1 MAYKKRKKD
10 LLNALPQV
18 DMEIGENPLWLIVL
32 SDMMTNLMVFFLL
45 IFAITRFQAVSRNKD
60 FNKNVEESFSGTA
73 DSSSKSAVP
82 TKAEQMTSE
91 KEVQLAAKMK
101 EHLSD
106 KGMGT
111 DAEVRINEQ
120 KIRIMLSSPILFDS
134 GRSELKTSSYPI
146 MHEVAALIK
155 DIPNRIVIEG
165 HTDNQPVNTSE
176 FKSNWELSAA
186 RAFSVVRYFIE
197 KEKLDPERLAGL
209 GYGEYRPLLANDSED
224 NRSKNRRVEVNII
237 RVAH

>member
-73 DSSSKSAVP
+73 DSSSKSAA

>member
-1 MAYKKRKKD
+1 
-10 LLNALPQV
+10 
-18 DMEIGENPLWLIVL
+18 
-32 SDMMTNLMVFFLL
+32 
-45 IFAITRFQAVSRNKD
+45 
-60 FNKNVEESFSGTA
+60 
-73 DSSSKSAVP
+73 
-82 TKAEQMTSE
+82 
-91 KEVQLAAKMK
+91 
-101 EHLSD
+101 
-106 KGMGT
+106 MGT

-224 NRSKNRRVEVNII
+224 NRSRNRRVEVNII

>member
-73 DSSSKSAVP
+73 DSSSKSAA

-209 GYGEYRPLLANDSED
+209 GYGEYRPLLANDSEA

>member
-1 MAYKKRKKD
+1 VAYKKRKKD

-73 DSSSKSAVP
+73 DSSSKSAA